1 MTTAVDTGILLD
13 ILRPNPDFVERSAG
27 LIESRSREGPLVI
40 CDLVY
45 AELAANFETRDP
57 LDSFLHDAQIRFDP
71 ADTSALFLAGR
82 LWRAYRSAGGERE
95 RMIADF
101 VIGAH
106 AKLQASRLAT
116 RDRGFYRRYFRDLP
130 VVQP

>member
-27 LIESRSREGPLVI
+27 LIESSSREGPLVI

-45 AELAANFETRDP
+45 AELAANFETRDT
-57 LDSFLHDAQIRFDP
+57 LDAFLHDAQIRFDP

-82 LWRAYRSAGGERE
+82 LWRAVPLARFTRWVLAGRSAFLGRY
-95 RMIADF
+95 
-101 VIGAH
+101 
-106 AKLQASRLAT
+106 T
-116 RDRGFYRRYFRDLP
+116 R
-130 VVQP
+130 